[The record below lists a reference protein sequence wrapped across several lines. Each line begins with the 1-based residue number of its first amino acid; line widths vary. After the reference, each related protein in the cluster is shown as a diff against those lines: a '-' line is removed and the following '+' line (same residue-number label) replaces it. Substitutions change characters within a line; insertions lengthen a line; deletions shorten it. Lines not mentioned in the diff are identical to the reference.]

1 MREAKVGNRLVVAGP
16 DAPEV
21 GRCPACGAEV
31 QKRKRRTMDKTT
43 TWYYRHKRGQGKD
56 CPRRYRPVS

>member
-1 MREAKVGNRLVVAGP
+1 MREAEIDGRLVVAGP
-16 DAPEV
+16 DAPQV
-21 GRCPACGAEV
+21 ARCPACGAEL

-56 CPRRYRPVS
+56 CPGRYRPAP